1 MENDI
6 LPLENDE
13 PLFGETKKFTLL
25 IKNSIQF
32 REYNVRR
39 RNILTNNKTYLTSC
53 RNNEK
58 TDPYCPIFV
67 LDDIVK
73 RAGEDYDKIAK
84 KGAVIGIYIKW
95 NCNLDFNINKC
106 KPVYS
111 FNRMD
116 DPNVVLSKGWNF
128 RYSNYFKDG
137 SRTLHKAIGIRF
149 IFLVEGKA
157 GKLNFIPL
165 FVNIGS
171 GLGLLAIVSV
181 YFKNDKIIIKL

>member
-13 PLFGETKKFTLL
+13 PLFGQTKKFTLL

-39 RNILTNNKTYLTSC
+39 RNILTNNKTYLTTC

-84 KGAVIGIYIKW
+84 KGAVIAIYIKW
-95 NCNLDFNINKC
+95 NCNLDYNEEKC
-106 KPVYS
+106 KPEYN
-111 FNRMD
+111 FKRMD
-116 DPNVVLSKGWNF
+116 DPNAVVSNGLNY
-128 RYSNYFKDG
+128 RYTDCFKDG
-137 SRTLHKAIGIRF
+137 SRTLYKAVGIRF
-149 IFLVEGKA
+149 IFLVDGKA
-157 GKLNFIPL
+157 GKFDFVPL
-165 FVNIGS
+165 VINIGS
-171 GLGLLAIVSV
+171 GLGLLVIVSSE
-181 YFKNDKIIIKL
+181 YE